1 MVPPQST
8 SQDLIMSEKSNSFH
22 WITLFAI
29 LGFMGTGFL
38 FYPYGITRDS
48 QASFAAIF
56 SGFDSNVSWVGI
68 NNWMGWFVPGL
79 WKWLRSL
86 TGLDSALG
94 VLHNMIYWVSMP
106 VIYSNLFPRTESR
119 QIISGY
125 NLWFLA
131 FAFFP
136 SLLISLA
143 NITNNVFLLS
153 TIAFAL
159 AILSFYPKYKSRW
172 LLVATMGILLV
183 ATFIRRDAFLFVMP
197 LVLCLGSLLTRRRL
211 ISAISAGFIF
221 FAGFVGINKWVASG
235 IEGYSGGINST
246 EIIAIFDLVGMSAI
260 KQEVLIPDSV
270 LKPEYQDDGK
280 AKVLEQIN
288 AIKDL
293 YNDHYFYHD
302 FEVTERPY
310 WRNGLTV
317 QKALPVY
324 LENWPLYLQFRA
336 NYVWQNFTRVD
347 CMNQSAYFYQDLLQI
362 MGVDAF
368 PKLSPIVMKIQ
379 SVRVKASGLAA
390 KVAPFL
396 FQLWFYLA
404 LTVVSVYLILKRRSR
419 AAAGW
424 GIDGFLLFLLGNIW
438 MAIGLLC
445 IASVVIQLR
454 YPFAYA
460 FFVWP
465 IFVYLL
471 RRELEERRLR
481 L

>member
-1 MVPPQST
+1 
-8 SQDLIMSEKSNSFH
+8 
-22 WITLFAI
+22 
-29 LGFMGTGFL
+29 
-38 FYPYGITRDS
+38 
-48 QASFAAIF
+48 
-56 SGFDSNVSWVGI
+56 
-68 NNWMGWFVPGL
+68 
-79 WKWLRSL
+79 
-86 TGLDSALG
+86 
-94 VLHNMIYWVSMP
+94 
-106 VIYSNLFPRTESR
+106 
-119 QIISGY
+119 
-125 NLWFLA
+125 
-131 FAFFP
+131 
-136 SLLISLA
+136 
-143 NITNNVFLLS
+143 
-153 TIAFAL
+153 
-159 AILSFYPKYKSRW
+159 
-172 LLVATMGILLV
+172 
-183 ATFIRRDAFLFVMP
+183 
-197 LVLCLGSLLTRRRL
+197 
-211 ISAISAGFIF
+211 
-221 FAGFVGINKWVASG
+221 
-235 IEGYSGGINST
+235 
-246 EIIAIFDLVGMSAI
+246 
-260 KQEVLIPDSV
+260 
-270 LKPEYQDDGK
+270 
-280 AKVLEQIN
+280 
-288 AIKDL
+288 
-293 YNDHYFYHD
+293 
-302 FEVTERPY
+302 
-310 WRNGLTV
+310 V

-419 AAAGW
+419 AEAGW

-481 L
+481 F

>member
-1 MVPPQST
+1 MKNLPYILALSIFGFIST
-8 SQDLIMSEKSNSFH
+8 
-22 WITLFAI
+22 AI
-29 LGFMGTGFL
+29 L

-48 QASFAAIF
+48 QASFVAIF
-56 SGFDSNVSWVGI
+56 LGYDSNVSWVGI

-86 TGLDSALG
+86 TGLDSAIG
-94 VLHNMIYWVSMP
+94 VLHNILYWVSMP
-106 VIYSNLFPRTESR
+106 VIYINLFPRSDSR
-119 QIISGY
+119 RFFFSY
-125 NLWFLA
+125 NLWFVA

-136 SLLISLA
+136 PVLISLA

-172 LLVATMGILLV
+172 LLVATVGVLLV

-197 LVLCLGSLLTRRRL
+197 LVLCLGALLNRQRL
-211 ISAISAGFIF
+211 ISAISSGIIF

-235 IEGYSGGINST
+235 IVGYSGGINST

-260 KQEVLIPDSV
+260 KQEVFIPESV
-270 LKPEYQDDGK
+270 LKPEYQDAGK

-293 YNDHYFYHD
+293 YNDHYFYHG
-302 FEVTERPY
+302 FEVTEKPY
-310 WRNGLTV
+310 WTNGLTLE
-317 QKALPVY
+317 KAIPVY
-324 LENWPLYLQFRA
+324 LANWPFYLQFRA
-336 NYVWQNFTRVD
+336 NYVWQNFTRVN
-347 CMNQSAYFYQDLLQI
+347 CINQPAYFYWDLMQI

-368 PKLSPIVMKIQ
+368 PKLHPFVMKIQ
-379 SVRVKASGLAA
+379 SLRMKAGAIMERFL
-390 KVAPFL
+390 PFF
-396 FQLWFYLA
+396 FQLWFYFA
-404 LTVVSVYLILKRRSR
+404 LSVVCIYLTLKRRLR
-419 AAAGW
+419 DTAGR

-438 MAIGLLC
+438 LAIGLLC

-471 RRELEERRLR
+471 RRELAEKAAQILNHNRASGQM
-481 L
+481 

>member
-1 MVPPQST
+1 M
-8 SQDLIMSEKSNSFH
+8 SQKSNSFH
-22 WITLFAI
+22 WITLFAV

-48 QASFAAIF
+48 QASFVAIF

-79 WKWLRSL
+79 WEWLRSL
-86 TGLDSALG
+86 TGLDSAIGL
-94 VLHNMIYWVSMP
+94 LHNLLYWVAMP
-106 VIYSNLFPRTESR
+106 VIYINLFPRTESR
-119 QIISGY
+119 RIFSAY
-125 NLWFLA
+125 NFWFLA

-136 SLLISLA
+136 PVLISLA

-153 TIAFAL
+153 SLAFAL
-159 AILSFYPKYKSRW
+159 AILSFYPKYKSLW
-172 LLVATMGILLV
+172 LLVATTGVLLV
-183 ATFIRRDAFLFVMP
+183 ATFIRRDAFLFSMP
-197 LVLCLGSLLTRRRL
+197 LVIGLGSLLFRWKWVGAL
-211 ISAISAGFIF
+211 AAGMIF
-221 FAGFVGINKWVASG
+221 FAGFIGINKWAASG
-235 IEGYSGGINST
+235 IAGYSGGINST

-260 KQEVLIPDSV
+260 KQEVLIPKSV
-270 LKPEYQDDGK
+270 LKPEYQDAGK

-293 YNDHYFYHD
+293 YNDHYFYGG
-302 FEVTERPY
+302 FEVTEKPY
-310 WRNGLTV
+310 WTNGLTLD
-317 QKALPVY
+317 KAIPVY
-324 LENWPLYLQFRA
+324 IANWPLYLQFRA
-336 NYVWQNFTRVD
+336 NYVWQNFMRVD
-347 CMNQSAYFYQDLLQI
+347 CMNQSAYFYYDLLQI

-379 SVRVKASGLAA
+379 SLRMKTGVVIVRFL
-390 KVAPFL
+390 PFL

-404 LTVVSVYLILKRRSR
+404 LTVVCVCLILKRRSR
-419 AAAGW
+419 EAAGW
-424 GIDGFLLFLLGNIW
+424 GIDGFLFFLLGNIW

-465 IFVYLL
+465 IFVYLV
-471 RRELEERRLR
+471 RRVLEEKAA
-481 L
+481 